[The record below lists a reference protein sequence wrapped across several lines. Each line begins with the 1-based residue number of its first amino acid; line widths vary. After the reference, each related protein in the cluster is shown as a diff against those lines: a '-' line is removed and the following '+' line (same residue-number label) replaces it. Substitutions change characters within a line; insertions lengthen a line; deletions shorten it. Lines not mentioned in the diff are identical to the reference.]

1 MVNSFFVGLSQE
13 LNQGDIVDHIP
24 WGLIEAPTTL
34 CRPNDRKQPT
44 GKAFY
49 GSVGDLKKPPPWT
62 HEPEFVHASSWSGLA
77 MVLWHGCQLDKWKNH
92 DGNDEQ
98 TDQSVKAF
106 TAIAPVRSLECFQ
119 PAEQRSQVAAHQHY
133 SLFPLPPVTVGTR
146 QVPESYVDLRHI
158 WPVRQAILTDRLT
171 SISDSAR
178 SSLCEHLFTFF
189 TRYRLDINPTCP
201 SCGTEIQL
209 ISAAA
214 PE

>member
-1 MVNSFFVGLSQE
+1 MADSFFIGLSHD

-34 CRPNDRKQPT
+34 CRPNDRKQPN

-49 GSVGDLKKPPPWT
+49 GLVGDLKTPAPWA

-77 MVLWHGCQLDKWKNH
+77 MVLWHGCQLDKWKNR
-92 DGNDEQ
+92 DGNGEQ
-98 TDQSVKAF
+98 IDQSVKAF
-106 TAIAPVRSLECFQ
+106 TAIAPVFSLDHFQ
-119 PAEQRSQVAAHQHY
+119 PAERRGEVSAQQHY
-133 SLFPLPPVTVGTR
+133 SYFPLPPFTVDTR

-158 WPVRQAILTDRLT
+158 WPVRQTILTDRLT

-178 SSLCEHLFTFF
+178 SSLCAHLFTFF
-189 TRYRLDINPTCP
+189 TRCRLDINPTCP
-201 SCGTEIQL
+201 SCGTEVPL
-209 ISAAA
+209 LSSAA